1 MVVDG
6 RLLDGIGVIAAVVES
21 GSFVRAAE
29 SLGMTQ
35 PGVSRSVAR
44 LERRLGVRLF
54 DRTPRAVVL
63 TDEGRRFYEEVRP
76 LLDRIED
83 AALEASSTRTAVR
96 GRLRVSVDG
105 AFGHYVLAPRITEF
119 LTKYPELSFDLVV
132 RDRIGDLVSE
142 GVDVAVRSGEPE
154 SSTQIGRRLLE
165 TRVLTCA
172 SPAYVARRGAPAQPR
187 ELAAGGG
194 GGRHECVLVQNPVT
208 RRPFEWEFHRA
219 GEIVAIEPEG
229 RLTVN
234 DSGSLI
240 GAMLSGHGVGQPLEF
255 TVRALLAE
263 GRLVQLL
270 PDWAEER
277 FPVWVYHRSRE
288 LPSAKV
294 RAFLEFVFSVVE
306 R

>member
-1 MVVDG
+1 MTVEG

-35 PGVSRSVAR
+35 PGVSRAVAR

-54 DRTPRAVVL
+54 DRTPRAVAL

-76 LLDRIED
+76 LLDRIEE
-83 AALEASSTRTAVR
+83 AALEASATRSAVR

-172 SPAYVARRGAPAQPR
+172 SPEYIARRGAPTHPR
-187 ELAAGGG
+187 ELDGSE
-194 GGRHECVLVQNPVT
+194 GRHECVLVRDPT
-208 RRPFEWEFHRA
+208 TGRAFGWEFHRA
-219 GEIVAIEPEG
+219 GKIVAIEPAG

-234 DSGSLI
+234 DSASLI

-255 TVRALLAE
+255 TVRELLAE

-270 PDWAEER
+270 PEWAEER

>member
-1 MVVDG
+1 MVVVDG

-21 GSFVRAAE
+21 GSFVRAGEA
-29 SLGMTQ
+29 LGMTQ
-35 PGVSRSVAR
+35 PGVSRAVAR

-54 DRTPRAVVL
+54 DRTPRAVAL

-83 AALEASSTRTAVR
+83 AALEASTTRTAVR

-119 LTKYPELSFDLVV
+119 LTRYPELSFDLVV

-142 GVDVAVRSGEPE
+142 GLDVAVRSGEPE
-154 SSTQIGRRLLE
+154 SSSQIGRRLLE
-165 TRVLTCA
+165 TRVLTCT
-172 SPAYVARRGAPAQPR
+172 SPAYVARRGSPAHPR
-187 ELAAGGG
+187 ELGE
-194 GGRHECVLVQNPVT
+194 GRHECMLVRDPT
-208 RRPFEWEFHRA
+208 TGRPFGWEFHRA

-234 DSGSLI
+234 DSASLI

-255 TVRALLAE
+255 TVRELLAD

-270 PDWAEER
+270 PEWAEER

-294 RAFLEFVFSVVE
+294 RAFLDFVFSVIE

>member
-1 MVVDG
+1 MAMDG
-6 RLLDGIGVIAAVVES
+6 KLLDGIGVIAAVVES

-29 SLGMTQ
+29 VLGMTQ
-35 PGVSRSVAR
+35 PGVSRAVAR

-54 DRTPRAVVL
+54 DRTPRAVAL
-63 TDEGRRFYEEVRP
+63 TYEGRRFYEEVRP
-76 LLDRIED
+76 LMDRIHD
-83 AALEASSTRTAVR
+83 AALEVSTSRTAVR
-96 GRLRVSVDG
+96 GRLRVNVDG

-119 LTKYPELSFDLVV
+119 LEKYPDLSFDLLV

-142 GVDVAVRSGEPE
+142 GLDVAVRCGEPE
-154 SSTQIGRRLLE
+154 SSGQMGRRLLE

-172 SPAYVARRGAPAQPR
+172 SPAYVARRGWPAHPG
-187 ELAAGGG
+187 ELGGG
-194 GGRHECVLVQNPVT
+194 GHECVLMRNPAT
-208 RRPFEWEFHRA
+208 GRPFEWEFHRA
-219 GEIVAIEPEG
+219 GEIVPINPQG
-229 RLTVN
+229 RLAVN
-234 DSGSLI
+234 DSASLI

-255 TVRALLAE
+255 TVRELLDE

-294 RAFLEFVFSVVE
+294 RAFLDFVFSAVG